1 VRLRLQDYC
10 TSPERLAWAKANG
23 CHWGVP
29 NRMGWNNPCAVAA
42 RGGHLAAL
50 RWARAHGKAVQVDT
64 IKTRVESASG
74 FSARSYNVV
83 NSFQTQLLAALRW
96 ARAHGKAVQVDTI
109 KTRVESASGFSA
121 RSYNVVN
128 SFQTQLSRHYSTGAN
143 GVSGPVHTPL
153 RAGTWRC

>member
-83 NSFQTQLLAALRW
+83 NSFQTQL
-96 ARAHGKAVQVDTI
+96 
-109 KTRVESASGFSA
+109 
-121 RSYNVVN
+121 
-128 SFQTQLSRHYSTGAN
+128 SRHYSTGAN